1 MSFSMNRFRRILGA
15 AALLCAAVL
24 GSACAGGDSPSAEV
38 TTVSA
43 ARNLDLT
50 SAPALTGAKVLTVKG
65 KGVDGRFPG
74 GLALD
79 IAALERLRVV
89 DAVTEDPWEKRT
101 VTYRGVLMSDLVKAI
116 APSGATA
123 MRFTALDDYEVTLPM
138 KDLQGGDALLAT
150 SITGKRIAI
159 KDGGPIRIV
168 FLPKSTAGH
177 NKDLWIWSIAKM
189 TAT

>member
-1 MSFSMNRFRRILGA
+1 MSFSMNGFRRIVGVAGLLSV
-15 AALLCAAVL
+15 ALV
-24 GSACAGGDSPSAEV
+24 GSACSGGDSPTAGV

-43 ARNLDLT
+43 ARDLDLT
-50 SAPALTGAKVLTVKG
+50 SAPVLSGMKVLTVKG

-89 DAVTEDPWEKRT
+89 DAVTQDPWEKRT
-101 VTYRGVLMSDLVKAI
+101 ITYRGVLMSDLLDAI

-138 KDLQGGDALLAT
+138 KDLQGDDALLAT
-150 SITGKRIAI
+150 SIAGKRIAI

-168 FLPKSTAGH
+168 FLPKSTAGR
-177 NKDLWIWSIAKM
+177 NKDLWIWSITKM
-189 TAT
+189 TAK